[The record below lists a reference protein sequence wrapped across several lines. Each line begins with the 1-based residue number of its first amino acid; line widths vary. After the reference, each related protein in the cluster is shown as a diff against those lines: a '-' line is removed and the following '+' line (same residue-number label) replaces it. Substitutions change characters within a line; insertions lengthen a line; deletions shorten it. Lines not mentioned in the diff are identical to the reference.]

1 MNMLEWARRE
11 VEIACKKEAPDNQ
24 GEWDYGIA
32 CYRSA
37 LKAYEAMIEGEHS
50 GLSWSITREILIRLM
65 KGLPLTPIEDVPES
79 WDDSIAPPDE
89 KGKLFQCIRKTSL
102 FKDIGED
109 GKASFTDVDRVV
121 VEEGNTGTR
130 WYSGTAARIVNEK
143 FPITFPYCPSE
154 KPYVVHAYEYL
165 TDRKNG
171 DFDTVWYM
179 RVTDPDGVDHDIS
192 RYFADDDAGW
202 REIDRDEFERRY
214 ALHMSRKR
222 REKKYGI
229 KKD

>member
-1 MNMLEWARRE
+1 MSMLEGARRE

-37 LKAYEAMIEGEHS
+37 LKAYESMIEDEHS

-65 KGLPLTPIEDVPES
+65 KGLPLTPIEDVPEIWS
-79 WDDSIAPPDE
+79 EVTWDMGP
-89 KGKLFQCIRKTSL
+89 GKHYQCVRKTSL
-102 FKDIGED
+102 FKDVDEN
-109 GKASFTDVDRVV
+109 GKVSFSDVDRVV
-121 VEEGNTGTR
+121 VQEGNSDTR
-130 WYSGTAARIVNEK
+130 WYNGMASKIVNEK

-179 RVTDPDGVDHDIS
+179 RVTDPDGVDHDIG

-214 ALHMSRKR
+214 AMHMSRKR